1 MELLVPEWRSLS
13 EARREKAEEKDVG
26 VMETEPTPLRRAREL
41 GVKLG
46 PLMAERWTRL
56 LKEGAGRPE
65 AVTARTVMVKG
76 ALRIWVVGM
85 GSMMK

>member
-1 MELLVPEWRSLS
+1 LLEPEWSSAS

-26 VMETEPTPLRRAREL
+26 VMETEPTPLRREREL
-41 GVKLG
+41 GVKLE
-46 PLMAERWTRL
+46 LFEAERLTRL
-56 LKEGAGRPE
+56 LKEDAGRPE